1 MDYTEVRD
9 KFGKSNPELIFRIL
23 HTILYEGEKH
33 MNNCVIFSG
42 TANIPLAEKISD
54 YMKRPLAKMEISRF
68 TDGEISIKIEENIR
82 GKDVFIIQPTC
93 PPVNENL
100 MELLIILDAL
110 RRASPRRI
118 TAVIPYYGY
127 ARQDRKDK
135 PRVPITAKLVANL
148 LVSAGTQ
155 RILTMDLHAPQIQGF
170 FDIPV
175 DHLFAA
181 PVIVENLKNR
191 GFKNPVFVAPDVG
204 SVKAA
209 RSFAKRMGAPLAIVD
224 KRRDNPETVEA
235 IHLIGD
241 VRNKEAI
248 IVDDLIST
256 GGTIVEAS
264 KVLYDNGAS
273 KIIAT
278 CTHGV
283 FSSDSLNRISNSNI
297 SHLITTDTIHH
308 IQLSSDIEILSVAQL
323 LGEAI
328 KNIHLETSVS
338 SLFI

>member
-1 MDYTEVRD
+1 
-9 KFGKSNPELIFRIL
+9 
-23 HTILYEGEKH
+23 

-42 TANIPLAEKISD
+42 TANVPLAEKIAD
-54 YMKRPLAKMEISRF
+54 YMKKPLAKMEISRF
-68 TDGEISIKIEENIR
+68 TDGEISIKIEENVR

-118 TAVIPYYGY
+118 TSVIPYYGY
-127 ARQDRKDK
+127 ARQDRKDR

-148 LVSAGTQ
+148 LVAAGTQ

-175 DHLFAA
+175 DHIFAA
-181 PVIVENLKNR
+181 PVIVNYLTNK

-204 SVKAA
+204 SVKTA
-209 RSFAKRMGAPLAIVD
+209 RAFAKRMSAPLAIVD

-248 IVDDLIST
+248 IVDDLVST
-256 GGTIVEAS
+256 GGTLVEAG
-264 KVLYDNGAS
+264 KVLYENGAS

-283 FSSDSLNRISNSNI
+283 FSSNSLNKISSSHI
-297 SHLITTDTIHH
+297 SKLVVTDTIYHTQ
-308 IQLSSDIEILSVAQL
+308 ISPDIKILSVAQL